1 MIHGCTGPLVF
12 SLAAAIV
19 TVTSVW
25 WKRNDKTLV
34 LRGWFP
40 WMTILLVVSAVIQ
53 LALGA
58 QLRHIQPWASPSFFT
73 SLVHTHLTMAALV
86 FILALVVLTVS
97 WSASYRSM
105 QRINA
110 LRWVILGLL
119 IVQILLGCGTWIANY
134 ALPWAESHPILSRYT
149 IAIHG
154 YWESW
159 IVTGH
164 QATGS
169 LIIVTALVFA
179 LRVWRQTNS
188 DFVSKP
194 TVIE

>member
-1 MIHGCTGPLVF
+1 MINGCTGPLVF

-110 LRWVILGLL
+110 LRWFILGLL

-194 TVIE
+194 SVIE